1 MRDLCNRVP
10 TWTPLSGWVRK
21 LFVHLLRQQQSGDLC
36 LSHFSCFHPEVSVL
50 SSCLHI
56 ATWTAS
62 GESYW
67 YIWEITGSRR
77 GPPQGFRVRSLRNT
91 YGRWDFIWVVQ
102 LACKFIHWADIHAPV
117 EWYLCTDGPGIKDP
131 CEKEAVDAIGYL
143 TRQQCEDIT
152 QSAQVRWACR
162 STHTHVH
169 LYN

>member
-67 YIWEITGSRR
+67 YIWEITGSGR

-117 EWYLCTDGPGIKDP
+117 NGICAQMALELKILVKRKLLMP
-131 CEKEAVDAIGYL
+131 LAIWLGSSVKTSHRVL
-143 TRQQCEDIT
+143 R
-152 QSAQVRWACR
+152 
-162 STHTHVH
+162 
-169 LYN
+169 

>member
-36 LSHFSCFHPEVSVL
+36 LSHFSCFHPEVSAL

-67 YIWEITGSRR
+67 YIWEITGSGR

-117 EWYLCTDGPGIKDP
+117 NGICAQMALELKILVKRKLLMP
-131 CEKEAVDAIGYL
+131 LAIWLGSSVKTSHRVL
-143 TRQQCEDIT
+143 R
-152 QSAQVRWACR
+152 
-162 STHTHVH
+162 
-169 LYN
+169 

>member
-67 YIWEITGSRR
+67 YIWEITGSGR

-91 YGRWDFIWVVQ
+91 NGRWDFELCNLHVNLYTELTFMHQLNGICAQMALELKILVKRKLLMPLAIWLGSSVKTSHRV
-102 LACKFIHWADIHAPV
+102 L
-117 EWYLCTDGPGIKDP
+117 
-131 CEKEAVDAIGYL
+131 
-143 TRQQCEDIT
+143 R
-152 QSAQVRWACR
+152 
-162 STHTHVH
+162 
-169 LYN
+169 